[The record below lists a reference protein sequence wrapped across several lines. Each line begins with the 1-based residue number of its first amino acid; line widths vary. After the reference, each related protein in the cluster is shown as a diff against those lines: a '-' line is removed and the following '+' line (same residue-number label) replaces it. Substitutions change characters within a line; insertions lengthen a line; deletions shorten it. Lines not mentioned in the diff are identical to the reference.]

1 MRVPKHIGIIPDG
14 NMLWDINNNLQK
26 ELYYKQEINSVIE
39 LFKLCQE
46 EGIEEL
52 TFYVD
57 NLDNSKHP
65 YIEKESFTKAYIDAI
80 MLLTKEDCEVLV
92 VGYSDIHSFPSSLL
106 PFTKERKKF
115 GKGGIKVNF
124 LIHYSWIWDLNFRKE
139 FCPLGKHINPR
150 LKSREISNI
159 DLIIRWGGLR
169 RLSGFLPVQSTYA
182 DFYAIDDM
190 WLDFKKQHLYDALN
204 WYAKQDSNLE
214 Y

>member
-1 MRVPKHIGIIPDG
+1 MRLPKHIGVIPDG
-14 NMLWDINNNLQK
+14 NRRWALNNNLSK
-26 ELYYKQEINSVIE
+26 EMGYKHGINPGLEV
-39 LFKLCQE
+39 FKLCQK
-46 EGIEEL
+46 EGIEEV
-52 TFYVD
+52 TFYGYTVD
-57 NLDNSKHP
+57 NTKRPLKQK
-65 YIEKESFTKAYIDAI
+65 IEFIKACLESV
-80 MLLTKEDCEVLV
+80 MLLTKEDCEILV